1 MNLKPKILVIVGPT
15 ASGKTSLS
23 VTLAEKSN
31 GEIVSADSRQ
41 VYRGLDLG
49 TGKVTSAEMRGVTH
63 HLLDVADPR
72 TVYTVNDYI
81 RDGRN
86 AIADILSRGKLP
98 IIVGGTFFY
107 VDALLGIASMP
118 EVPPN
123 VELRK
128 ELENHST
135 EKLFEILKEK
145 NCERAQTI
153 DPKNS
158 RRLIR
163 AIEIASAL
171 GTVPKTSSVELYDA
185 LTIGIRIEKEDLLN
199 NIHTR
204 LVERMRAGMVE
215 EVVTL
220 HKNGLSYERM
230 QELGI
235 EYQYIAQYLQNM
247 ITKDEMCALIE
258 TKSWQYAKRQMTWL
272 KRDAGIVW
280 VRKDETERI
289 ERLVKE
295 FVSKRIKATP

>member
-1 MNLKPKILVIVGPT
+1 MDTPKILVIVGPT

-23 VTLAEKSN
+23 IELAEKFN

-41 VYRGLDLG
+41 VYRGLDIG
-49 TGKVTSAEMRGVTH
+49 TGKVTREEMQGVPH
-63 HLLDVADPR
+63 HLLDVADPHE
-72 TVYTVNDYI
+72 VYTVHDFV
-81 RDGRN
+81 RDGRT

-107 VDALLGIASMP
+107 IDALLGTATMP

-123 VELRK
+123 AKLR
-128 ELENHST
+128 EALENHST
-135 EKLFEILKEK
+135 EELFEILKEK
-145 NCERAQTI
+145 DSERAETI
-153 DPKNS
+153 DPHNR

-163 AIEIASAL
+163 AIEIASVI
-171 GTVPKTSSVELYDA
+171 GRVPLTHAVTLYDA
-185 LTIGIRIEKEDLLN
+185 LKIGIRIEKDALLK

-204 LVERMRAGMVE
+204 LIERLDAGMVE

-230 QELGI
+230 TEIGI
-235 EYQYIAQYLQNM
+235 EYAYIAKYLQHM
-247 ITKDEMCALIE
+247 ITEDELCSLIE